1 MKNFEVL
8 RQKIC
13 ELYGIDEKGITENT
27 SFIED
32 LQVDSLDMAELA
44 IMLED
49 TYNITIKDEQL
60 EDMRTLGDV
69 ANFIK
74 LTHCAS

>member
-1 MKNFEVL
+1 MESFEVL

-13 ELYGIDEKGITENT
+13 ELYDIDEKGITENT
-27 SFIED
+27 RFIED

-69 ANFIK
+69 ANFIN